1 MRPWALG
8 LALILATLALQGPPE
23 ARADPPPTPR
33 PAPRAGASGTSTPSP
48 EALELRLAEHPE
60 LRGEILGP
68 LAAGLTAPDTEHRRA
83 AARELGALSR
93 ARARRLTGEGGPW
106 TLAQVRGLLG
116 LLVVDPDR
124 FASDPAFRRRVAALL
139 PEGFPPGAAPDLR
152 DRVLFELNVELG
164 GLPFAESEAVEL
176 AWGAAPR
183 SSAAREMP
191 IRAGELTFPDDLTAP
206 VRASIYSLP
215 SNLIDPGNA
224 RRLLAAVHA
233 LAPERTLVALTD
245 LPMTRKLAPD
255 AQDLGLTL
263 VETYGRAY
271 SPWPRDPFSVALRED
286 GGLVLVE
293 RPYRQAGREEDA
305 SMARELV
312 QGLPDALDRRWGE
325 PRWGEAPIPFHNGH
339 ILMTG
344 GAAWVSLHS
353 LELQILRDLHLD
365 RVPVENFSSAAG
377 IDRYLAAAHRAMAE
391 MSSLYGKPV
400 RLVHDL
406 PESGPVAE
414 RAALMRRIGGG
425 AGFDLDSV
433 LTLLPG
439 DGGHLHALVADPA
452 VGRRLLEGLDP
463 VGWKTLRDTYGL
475 EPKGPELAS
484 RLLAYQGAARATRLQ
499 GFLDLVADH
508 LAGSGFTVGRLPLV
522 LVPVDLLPGGT
533 ELDYPDFVLGWN
545 NVVVEVR
552 GGKPRAEGFASLL
565 PAGDQAAREAF
576 AAAGVHLDLLPPL
589 VASVVRNGGYRCASN
604 QVRSPASE
612 PAAAGLEPG
621 AHPVPQAVKIRPCEK
636 PS

>member
-1 MRPWALG
+1 M
-8 LALILATLALQGPPE
+8 
-23 ARADPPPTPR
+23 
-33 PAPRAGASGTSTPSP
+33 
-48 EALELRLAEHPE
+48 
-60 LRGEILGP
+60 
-68 LAAGLTAPDTEHRRA
+68 
-83 AARELGALSR
+83 
-93 ARARRLTGEGGPW
+93 
-106 TLAQVRGLLG
+106 
-116 LLVVDPDR
+116 
-124 FASDPAFRRRVAALL
+124 
-139 PEGFPPGAAPDLR
+139 
-152 DRVLFELNVELG
+152 LFELNVELG
-164 GLPFAESEAVEL
+164 GLSFADSEAVEL

-183 SSAAREMP
+183 SSAARQMP
-191 IRAGELTFPDDLTAP
+191 IRGGELTFPDDLTAP

-215 SNLIDPGNA
+215 SNLIDPKSA

-245 LPMTRKLAPD
+245 LPMTRALAPD
-255 AQDLGLTL
+255 AGRLGLTL
-263 VETYGRAY
+263 IETYGRAY
-271 SPWPRDPFSVALRED
+271 SPWPRDPFSAALRAD
-286 GGLVLVE
+286 GGLALVE

-312 QGLPDALDRRWGE
+312 QGLPDSLDRRWGE

-339 ILMTG
+339 ILMAG

-365 RVPVENFSSAAG
+365 RVPVETFSSAAG
-377 IDRYLAAAHRAMAE
+377 IDRYLAAARRAMAE

-439 DGGHLHALVADPA
+439 QGGHLHALVADPA
-452 VGRRLLEGLDP
+452 AGRRLLEGLDP
-463 VGWKTLRDTYGL
+463 AGWKTLGDTYGL
-475 EPKGPELAS
+475 QPKGADLAS
-484 RLLAYQGAARATRLQ
+484 RMLAYQGTARPERLQ

-508 LAGSGFTVGRLPLV
+508 LARTGLTVGRLPLV

-533 ELDYPDFVLGWN
+533 KLDYPDFVLGWN

-565 PAGDQAAREAF
+565 PAGDRAARKTF

-604 QVRSPASE
+604 QVRSPNPTAPAGGPE
-612 PAAAGLEPG
+612 PRGTPG
-621 AHPVPQAVKIRPCEK
+621 PPGC
-636 PS
+636 